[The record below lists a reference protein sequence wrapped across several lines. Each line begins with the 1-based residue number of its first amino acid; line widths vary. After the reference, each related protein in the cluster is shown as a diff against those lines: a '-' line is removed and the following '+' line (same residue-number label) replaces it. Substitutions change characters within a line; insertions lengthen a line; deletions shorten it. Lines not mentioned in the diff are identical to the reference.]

1 MASCGPRAVMKKSSL
16 QSSIALSLFAAVAL
30 PQAYSAESIERSTI
44 TQVVRDVAVLT
55 PAAKAKKSAKV
66 NDVFTAPEIIKTGA
80 DSRAEM
86 VAPDQTVTRVGANT
100 LFSFEP
106 QSREINL
113 QKGSVLFN
121 SPSGK
126 GGGTIKTAAATASVL
141 GTTLIVVTTQNGGF
155 KALLLEGH
163 GVVKSNGKSRSLT
176 AGQMVYV
183 LPGGVLSGVLNFH
196 LAEQVG
202 VARLVTGFKAPLPSQ
217 EKIEAAVAKQEA
229 QIAKG
234 QLVTTG
240 LLASDSPTQA
250 FKVDNTV
257 ARDVNGAQE
266 RSAQRI
272 ANSAQAGITDAV
284 IAQPQLQM
292 DRVFTA
298 ATGAPDFLSGGGV
311 AADFLPPDYS
321 IYIARNTTVRTPT
334 IDLSPYP
341 NTFLFYS
348 TGDFIVEQSV
358 SITGG
363 TESVDIL
370 TLGTLKL
377 APGAYIDIDAGNASI
392 FVLGANVVTD
402 STAPLRSPLVITGG
416 GIRTTGNL
424 SLFASDFDLERGV
437 LVAQGGSIVASALL
451 DFKAVGLGANAPQF
465 IAPQSISLFAGRDMD
480 ISRSVFSTLDTNL
493 DARNNLTLDTVAF
506 LTAGGPAL
514 NTTLSAGNNLDL
526 STVAFRSQNVS
537 LDAQKMRLTQVGFF
551 PGTTVPGSASLT
563 ASGAMQLVGVN
574 FQMQSVALEAR
585 TMALTN
591 VAFAARSSVTLRSQT
606 GLLALR
612 PNTGRPVE
620 LGKVNFI
627 QNVTYGGKPAQ
638 NFIDRG
644 ITLTK

>member
-1 MASCGPRAVMKKSSL
+1 MKKSSL

-163 GVVKSNGKSRSLT
+163 GVVKSNGKSRALT

-272 ANSAQAGITDAV
+272 ANSAQAGIADAV
-284 IAQPQLQM
+284 IAQPQLQL

-298 ATGAPDFLSGGGV
+298 ATGAPDFLFGGGV
-311 AADFLPPDYS
+311 AAALPPDYS

-363 TESVDIL
+363 TESVSIL

-402 STAPLRSPLVITGG
+402 STASLRSPLVIMGG

-424 SLFASDFDLERGV
+424 SLFASDFDLDRGV

-451 DFKAVGLGANAPQF
+451 DFKAVG
-465 IAPQSISLFAGRDMD
+465 
-480 ISRSVFSTLDTNL
+480 
-493 DARNNLTLDTVAF
+493 
-506 LTAGGPAL
+506 
-514 NTTLSAGNNLDL
+514 
-526 STVAFRSQNVS
+526 
-537 LDAQKMRLTQVGFF
+537 
-551 PGTTVPGSASLT
+551 
-563 ASGAMQLVGVN
+563 
-574 FQMQSVALEAR
+574 
-585 TMALTN
+585 
-591 VAFAARSSVTLRSQT
+591 
-606 GLLALR
+606 
-612 PNTGRPVE
+612 
-620 LGKVNFI
+620 
-627 QNVTYGGKPAQ
+627 
-638 NFIDRG
+638 
-644 ITLTK
+644 

>member
-1 MASCGPRAVMKKSSL
+1 MKKSTL
-16 QSSIALSLFAAVAL
+16 QSSIALSLFAAVIL
-30 PQAYSAESIERSTI
+30 PQAHSAESIERSTI
-44 TQVVRDVAVLT
+44 TQVVRDVAVLNT
-55 PAAKAKKSAKV
+55 SAKAKKSAKV
-66 NDVFTAPEIIKTGA
+66 NDVFTAPEIMKTGA

-121 SPSGK
+121 SPTGK

-163 GVVKSNGKSRSLT
+163 GVVKSNGKSRSIA

-202 VARLVTGFKAPLPSQ
+202 VARLVTGFKAPLASQ
-217 EKIEAAVAKQEA
+217 EKINAAVAKQET

-250 FKVDNTV
+250 YKIDNTV

-266 RSAQRI
+266 RSAQRFV
-272 ANSAQAGITDAV
+272 NSAQAGIADAV
-284 IAQPQLQM
+284 IAQPQLQTG
-292 DRVFTA
+292 RVFTA

-311 AADFLPPDYS
+311 AADLPPDYS
-321 IYIARNTTVRTPT
+321 LYIARNTTVRTPT

-363 TESVDIL
+363 TESVGIF
-370 TLGTLKL
+370 TLGALKL
-377 APGAYIDIDAGNASI
+377 APGAYLDIDAGNASI
-392 FVLGANVVTD
+392 FALGANVVTD
-402 STAPLRSPLVITGG
+402 PTAPLGSPLVITRG

-424 SLFASDFDLERGV
+424 SLFASSIDLERGV
-437 LVAQGGSIVASALL
+437 LVAQGSGIVASTST
-451 DFKAVGLGANAPQF
+451 DFTAVGLGADVPQF

-480 ISRSVFSTLDTNL
+480 ISRSFFSTLNTNL
-493 DARNNLTLDTVAF
+493 DAQNNLTLDTVAF

-514 NTTLSAGNNLDL
+514 NTTLSAGNNMKL
-526 STVAFRSQNVS
+526 STVAFRSQNTS
-537 LDAQKMRLTQVGFF
+537 LDAQNMRLTQVGFF
-551 PGTTVPGSASLT
+551 PGDTVNGNANLT
-563 ASGAMQLVGVN
+563 ATGAMQLVGVN
-574 FQMQSVALEAR
+574 FQTQNVALEAR
-585 TMALTN
+585 TLALTN
-591 VAFAARSSVTLRSQT
+591 VAFAAQSSVTLRSQT
-606 GLLALR
+606 GLLANR

-638 NFIDRG
+638 NFIGAG
-644 ITLTK
+644 IRLTK